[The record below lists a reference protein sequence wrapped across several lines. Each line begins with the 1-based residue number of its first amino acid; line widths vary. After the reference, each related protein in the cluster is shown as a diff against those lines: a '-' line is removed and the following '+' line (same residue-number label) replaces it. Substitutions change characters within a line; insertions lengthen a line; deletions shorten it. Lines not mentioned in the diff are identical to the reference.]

1 MQRCCLK
8 EKVSWR
14 AIIKMIQVEG
24 PLISIEMICYYCI
37 NDVISLSSHDTN
49 QVKCL
54 AGDERRAVTQ

>member
-1 MQRCCLK
+1 MQRCCLE

-14 AIIKMIQVEG
+14 AIIKMIQVESL
-24 PLISIEMICYYCI
+24 LIYIEMICYYCI

-54 AGDERRAVTQ
+54 AGD